1 MVRAMFKTNELVLL
15 GVSAL
20 AAFALMFW
28 LFDWSLAGALVWTV
42 AYTLL
47 AVLIRYYKNKRS
59 S

>member
-1 MVRAMFKTNELVLL
+1 MFKTNELVLL

-42 AYTLL
+42 AYTLV
-47 AVLIRYYKNKRS
+47 AVLVRYYKIKRS